1 MAAAEKIRALGDNI
15 FGYYHPISFNEFYK
29 TVKQNGGS
37 LFNDDFTEFTMDTP
51 ENIETLQYMVDMQQK
66 TNVMP
71 TEQQMALMIRECSG
85 IVCLCLTDEKI
96 RELDLPMMVENNTS
110 PFQTAFTISIEAKE
124 GVTTGVSAHSFR
136 LS

>member
-51 ENIETLQYMVDMQQK
+51 ENIENLYDIQ
-66 TNVMP
+66 
-71 TEQQMALMIRECSG
+71 
-85 IVCLCLTDEKI
+85 
-96 RELDLPMMVENNTS
+96 VEVLHHKDCICII
-110 PFQTAFTISIEAKE
+110 PQ
-124 GVTTGVSAHSFR
+124 
-136 LS
+136 